1 MATLN
6 DIIATSDQFQALSVL
21 TGVAVGTAMELQVK
35 GIYPVL
41 LKNQDTQPA
50 DDDTN
55 GRVLYDLR
63 TESGVI
69 KISAGSEEV
78 WLRCLK
84 EGSTSKISVEVL

>member
-21 TGVAVGTAMELQVK
+21 TGVAVGSAIELQVK

-41 LKNQDTQPA
+41 LKIQTEQPEN
-50 DDDTN
+50 DDTN
-55 GRVLYDLR
+55 GRVLYDMR
-63 TESGVI
+63 TESGFVSI
-69 KISAGSEEV
+69 TEGSEEV

-84 EGSTSKISVEVL
+84 EGSQSKISVEAV